1 MKKTSIVAV
10 LLVVLLA
17 ACSGRPGERSGPRN
31 LITGQE
37 LSSVAS
43 ADLYLAVQSLRPQ
56 WLRQMSRQSIYQ
68 NEQIWVY
75 MDDLRLGGL
84 DQLKQIMPASVESVQ
99 FLTGL
104 EATQRWGLDH
114 GHGAIVVKSRR

>member
-1 MKKTSIVAV
+1 MKKIRLAAV
-10 LLVVLLA
+10 LLAVLLT
-17 ACSGRPGERSGPRN
+17 ACSARPGERTGPRN

-37 LSSVAS
+37 LSSAAS

-75 MDDLRLGGL
+75 MDGLRLGGV
-84 DQLKQIMPASVESVQ
+84 DQLKQILPAIVESVQ

-114 GHGAIVVKSRR
+114 GHGAIVVTSRR

>member
-1 MKKTSIVAV
+1 MKKSGIVAV
-10 LLVVLLA
+10 LLVVLLT

-56 WLRQMSRQSIYQ
+56 WLRQMSSQSIYQ

-75 MDDLRLGGL
+75 MDGLRLGGV
-84 DQLKQIMPASVESVQ
+84 DQLKQIMPASVESLQ

-114 GHGAIVVKSRR
+114 GHGAIVVTSRR